1 MRTLFM
7 TKANRGTL
15 GKKFL
20 INDSKS
26 IGYLCEEKMKLDSY
40 LKLYTK
46 VNSQWIMAVN
56 MEGKSIKFL
65 EESKRFS
72 S

>member
-1 MRTLFM
+1 M
-7 TKANRGTL
+7 TKANCRAL

-26 IGYLCEEKMKLDSY
+26 IGYLSEGKMKLDSY
-40 LKLYTK
+40 LKLYTT

-56 MEGKSIKFL
+56 MEGESIKFL
-65 EESKRFS
+65 EENRRLFS
-72 S
+72 